1 MKIYCYLRNGTNLL
15 GINVAIFTR
24 IKKGLFA
31 DNKIDIAT
39 KKGVLMAAY
48 KSAITFG
55 LVYIPVTLNVSIKNN
70 DIGFNMIDKTTM
82 SRIKYKKTC
91 VDCDNK
97 EVKNENIVKGYQ
109 YEKDKYVIF
118 TDKDFEKLKTEKDKN
133 IVIEQFVSLSEVDP
147 IYFDKSYYITPT
159 GGEKAFGLL
168 LAAME
173 KQKKAG
179 IAKSVIGTKENLIL
193 IRAQNGKMLASTLFF
208 SEEVQQY
215 PEIKKQKVNPAELKL
230 AINLIEEMTTAFKPE
245 KFKDNYTDKI
255 KKAIKQKIEGKQI
268 VVAKES
274 KEPVRIINLMEAL
287 QQSLKSKKSTTA
299 KKGAQKVS

>member
-1 MKIYCYLRNGTNLL
+1 
-15 GINVAIFTR
+15 
-24 IKKGLFA
+24 
-31 DNKIDIAT
+31 
-39 KKGVLMAAY
+39 MAAY
-48 KSAITFG
+48 KGALTFG
-55 LVYIPVTLNVSIKNN
+55 LVYIPITLNISVKNN

-97 EVKNENIVKGYQ
+97 EVKNENVVKGYQ

-147 IYFDKSYYITPT
+147 IYFDKSYYISPT
-159 GGEKAFGLL
+159 GGEKAFSLL

-173 KQKKAG
+173 KEKKAG

-193 IRAQNGKMLASTLFF
+193 IRAQNGRMLANTLFF
-208 SEEVQQY
+208 HEEIQQA
-215 PEIKKQKVNPAELKL
+215 PEIKNTKVSPAELKL
-230 AINLIEEMTTAFKPE
+230 AVNLIDEMTTSFKPE
-245 KFKDNYTDKI
+245 KFKDNYNEKV

-268 VVAKES
+268 VEAKET
-274 KEPVRIINLMEAL
+274 KAPVKIINLMEAL
-287 QQSLKSKKSTTA
+287 QQSLKTKKPTTV
-299 KKGAQKVS
+299 KKRTKKAS

>member
-1 MKIYCYLRNGTNLL
+1 
-15 GINVAIFTR
+15 
-24 IKKGLFA
+24 
-31 DNKIDIAT
+31 
-39 KKGVLMAAY
+39 MAAY

-133 IVIEQFVSLSEVDP
+133 IVIEQFVSVSEVDP